1 MSVKDFF
8 SKIGFAFA
16 CVFAFLVGLFW
27 RKVLHNDGKRT
38 DGNSS
43 TYRPDDDESRRADGL
58 REEAGESAQSIH
70 DIIERVKARER
81 EIEKQG

>member
-8 SKIGFAFA
+8 SKISFGFV
-16 CVFAFLVGLFW
+16 CVFSFLVGLFF
-27 RKVLHNDGKRT
+27 RKVLHDNGKRT
-38 DGNSS
+38 ERDIPADGSN
-43 TYRPDDDESRRADGL
+43 DDESRRADGL